1 LSNTLKQ
8 IIATDTALSRM
19 ERQLALQKVKQRK
32 AETRRK
38 IELGGLVV
46 KSEIDQYPKS
56 VVLGALL
63 DAIDTI
69 NQDPKHLEILK
80 QKGEMA
86 FLEKTSKEK
95 I

>member
-1 LSNTLKQ
+1 
-8 IIATDTALSRM
+8 M

>member
-1 LSNTLKQ
+1 MKIVRT
-8 IIATDTALSRM
+8 
-19 ERQLALQKVKQRK
+19 RK
-32 AETRRK
+32 FVSRK

-95 I
+95 T

>member
-1 LSNTLKQ
+1 
-8 IIATDTALSRM
+8 M

-95 I
+95 T

>member
-1 LSNTLKQ
+1 
-8 IIATDTALSRM
+8 M

-95 I
+95 IWARIA